1 MTVAQQGSQLMTL
14 FAKSCPNAPR
24 FNRAIAKWA
33 ARDLIES
40 YGFDDCAVAVAWYAR
55 VAKLPDW
62 DSFVRSAGDCIRES
76 NNAERDL
83 SIRKKNLKLANEWR
97 TK

>member
-1 MTVAQQGSQLMTL
+1 MTVAQEGSRLMTL
-14 FAKSCPNAPR
+14 FTKSCPKAPR

-40 YGFDDCAVAVAWYAR
+40 YGLDDCEVAVAWYAR
-55 VAKLPDW
+55 VTKSPDW

-76 NNAERDL
+76 KNAEHDL
-83 SIRKKNLKLANEWR
+83 SNRKKNLKLANEWR